1 MNRLCASL
9 TLGVALMASAAIG
22 AQANGSGVTLGGPVL
37 LGQPDLPMP
46 TPLPSPTLSSPTLSP
61 HTTLSPT
68 PEIQYSGP
76 VGQLPVVT
84 GADPTLFPCVKYRA
98 VRNIAPCAVPVVVQ
112 VPDPCAPKDPCGCA
126 PRPCVNVQIC
136 VPANGCP
143 NVCVTRHGNKTRYDY
158 GKYAVNVITHHG
170 RIVVDYDD

>member
-9 TLGVALMASAAIG
+9 TLGLALMASAAIG

-46 TPLPSPTLSSPTLSP
+46 TPLPSP

-84 GADPTLFPCVKYRA
+84 TADPTLFPCVKYRA
-98 VRNIAPCAVPVVVQ
+98 TRNIAPCAIPVVVQ
-112 VPDPCAPKDPCGCA
+112 VPDPCTPRDRCSCA

-136 VPANGCP
+136 VPACGCP
-143 NVCVTRHGNKTRYDY
+143 DVCVSRHGNKTRYDY
-158 GKYAVNVITHHG
+158 GKYAVNVISLNG